1 MDLVYGSIE
10 DLGPGGGVMVDTATE
25 RRIGGWV
32 TMSSQPTTRLALA
45 AVCSLGVSVG
55 VLATAATD
63 QSQLGAPAFWPWILT
78 ALQVVALWA
87 AGRSFWWGWLL
98 GGSVQMPWIAY
109 AIVTKQ
115 IGFLPGCVVSALVQ
129 VNSFIVS
136 GREPRPGLEEAAHRL
151 PTMTV
156 RRVEAAF

>member
-1 MDLVYGSIE
+1 
-10 DLGPGGGVMVDTATE
+10 
-25 RRIGGWV
+25 
-32 TMSSQPTTRLALA
+32 MSSQPTTRLALGA
-45 AVCSLGVSVG
+45 ICSLSVSVG
-55 VLATAATD
+55 VLATAAGN
-63 QSQLGAPAFWPWILT
+63 QSQLGAPAFWPWTLT

-115 IGFLPGCVVSALVQ
+115 IGFIPGCIVSALVQ

-136 GREPRPGLEEAAHRL
+136 DRGRRPGFEEVARRP